1 MFTLTLIFS
10 PFSVSKSNAFKLN
23 SSVIFSSLHI
33 HFWTNLD
40 ACLFAKDSFLS
51 NKISIDI

>member
-40 ACLFAKDSFLS
+40 ACLFARDSFLS